1 MSRRQDLT
9 VPEFNN
15 LGRLKKGM
23 GKLLETIRDSE
34 VASVVAF
41 GLSDLTTAAN
51 AVQITEAAEAAAEDG
66 ASDDA
71 SSISTSVTILD
82 TFVDDTASVKKEP
95 EIIVIEEKPAPIF
108 VPVPERLPERLPEQ
122 EDKYEMYRASTN
134 VHAKKGNQTVYRF
147 LGIPLKVDRTE
158 KEVVAH
164 MDRIPSTIEEIKAF
178 IEKEKD
184 DENTQPASLKS
195 LVNVSPITSTAI
207 YTLVH
212 NKNEERTYPRR
223 NWTTELLVPY
233 EWWESKRLGRKI
245 KKTDGYIVILRG
257 EVTYHPF
264 NPTGHPG
271 GPPPPPGA
279 RGPYPSGLRGV
290 CGPPP
295 PPPGD
300 WRSGLGGPP
309 VVVNLTRGPP
319 GSRTRTVYSVK
330 KERTSAAQIKL
341 TQQETEKVIN
351 DFLATFS
358 TLYDGIPVEE
368 RGAALKAIDLEDMG
382 DLDYDSDDSSS
393 SGSGSSRS
401 LVDD

>member
-1 MSRRQDLT
+1 
-9 VPEFNN
+9 
-15 LGRLKKGM
+15 M

-41 GLSDLTTAAN
+41 GLADLTKAAN

-71 SSISTSVTILD
+71 SSISTSVTILE
-82 TFVDDTASVKKEP
+82 TPVDDTASVKKEP
-95 EIIVIEEKPAPIF
+95 EIIVIEDNPTPIF
-108 VPVPERLPERLPEQ
+108 VPVPERLPEQ

-134 VHAKKGNQTVYRF
+134 VHVKKGSQAVYRF

-158 KEVVAH
+158 KEIVAH
-164 MDRIPSTIEEIKAF
+164 MDKIPSTIQEIKAF

-233 EWWESKRLGRKI
+233 QWWESKRLGRKI

-264 NPTGHPG
+264 NPTGYPG
-271 GPPPPPGA
+271 GPPPPPVA
-279 RGPYPSGLRGV
+279 RGPYPSGPRGI

-300 WRSGLGGPP
+300 WRSGLQGPP

-319 GSRTRTVYSVK
+319 GSRTRTVFSVK
-330 KERTSAAQIKL
+330 KERTSAAQIEL
-341 TQQETEKVIN
+341 TQQETEKVVN

-368 RGAALKAIDLEDMG
+368 RGAALKAINLEDVD
-382 DLDYDSDDSSS
+382 DLDCDSDDSSS